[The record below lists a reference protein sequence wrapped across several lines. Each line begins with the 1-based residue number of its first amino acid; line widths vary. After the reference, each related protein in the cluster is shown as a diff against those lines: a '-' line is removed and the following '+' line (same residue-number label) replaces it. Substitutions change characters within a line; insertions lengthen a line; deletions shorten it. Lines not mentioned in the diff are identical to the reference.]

1 MARAK
6 KKNPEEQRN
15 SRIKDAMQMAVFAGR
30 PTYSFSV
37 GDRVLYGA
45 VPETIVQEVI
55 NDGMVYRIL
64 CKDEN
69 TDKNYRVPET
79 QYVPWINLRPYKK
92 GETNFSNNDEIRL
105 SYSNTTVESLLAKH
119 LHFGVD
125 FDPDYQRGY
134 VWDDDDREK
143 LITSIFMGVDIG
155 RFVLRNLDGDEWM
168 EKGVGYEII
177 DGKQRFLTL
186 LAFYENRFPYKGVY
200 YNDLSP
206 KDKRCFKNATTAVAE
221 VRNITKKETIR
232 VFLLLNR
239 SGKTV
244 NDEVIRRAEVLY
256 NQYAS
261 PDNDSVCVV
270 NPDSVKSCGEQEDN
284 EVTPY
289 NFDYHGVH
297 CIGVQWG
304 MKPKRFFFSIGN
316 KGYEFIQPYYIE
328 ASADT
333 DHIRTCIDLFL
344 DSLRGKTP
352 PLNNDPESTN

>member
-1 MARAK
+1 MAKVK
-6 KKNPEEQRN
+6 KKNTDELRN
-15 SRIKDAMQMAVFAGR
+15 SKIKDAMEIAQFAGK
-30 PTYSFSV
+30 PTYFFSV

-45 VPETIVQEVI
+45 VPETTIQEVI

-64 CKDEN
+64 CQDKKSDKDS
-69 TDKNYRVPET
+69 RIPEE
-79 QYVPWINLRPYKK
+79 QYVPWINIRPYKK
-92 GETNFSNNDEIRL
+92 GETNFSCNEDIRL
-105 SYSNTTVESLLAKH
+105 SYSNTTVESLLFKH

-155 RFVLRNLDGDEWM
+155 RFVLRHLDGNEWM
-168 EKGVGYEII
+168 EKGIGYEII

-206 KDKRCFKNATTAVAE
+206 RDKRCFKNATTAVAE
-221 VRNITKKETIR
+221 VRNISKKETIR
-232 VFLLLNR
+232 IFLLLNR
-239 SGKTV
+239 SGKLV
-244 NDEVIRRAEVLY
+244 NDEVIKRAEILY
-256 NQYAS
+256 NQYDAS
-261 PDNDSVCVV
+261 DESFERIG
-270 NPDSVKSCGEQEDN
+270 NPDVGKLCNEEEDN

-297 CIGVQWG
+297 CFAVQWG
-304 MKPKRFFFSIGN
+304 MNPKRFFFSIG
-316 KGYEFIQPYYIE
+316 KKKYEFIQPFYIE

-333 DHIRTCIDLFL
+333 DHIRVCIDLFL
-344 DSLRGKTP
+344 NSLKDKM
-352 PLNNDPESTN
+352 LSEMSSTEN

>member
-1 MARAK
+1 MKSK
-6 KKNPEEQRN
+6 KSKKEESQRT
-15 SRIKDAMQMAVFAGR
+15 SRIKDAMGIAQFAGK

-37 GDRVLYGA
+37 GDHVLYGA
-45 VPETIVQEVI
+45 VPETTIQEVI
-55 NDGMVYRIL
+55 NDGMVYRVL
-64 CKDEN
+64 CQDKN
-69 TDKNYRVPET
+69 TDKNNRIPEV
-79 QYVPWINLRPYKK
+79 QYVPWINIRPYKK
-92 GETNFSNNDEIRL
+92 GETNFSCNEDIRL
-105 SYSNTTVESLLAKH
+105 SYSNTTVESLLFKH

-155 RFVLRNLDGDEWM
+155 RFVLRHLDGDEWM

-206 KDKRCFKNATTAVAE
+206 KDKRCFKDATTAVAE
-221 VRNITKKETIR
+221 VKNISKKETIR

-239 SGKTV
+239 SGKSV
-244 NDEVIRRAEVLY
+244 NDEVIKRAELLY
-256 NQYAS
+256 SQYAS
-261 PDNDSVCVV
+261 ADTGTVCIG
-270 NPDSVKSCGEQEDN
+270 NPEVGRVLNEPEDN

-289 NFDYHGVH
+289 DFDYHGVH
-297 CIGVQWG
+297 CSGVQWG
-304 MKPKRFFFSIGN
+304 ATPKRFFFSIGS
-316 KGYEFIQPYYIE
+316 KDYEFIQPYYIE

-333 DHIRTCIDLFL
+333 DHIRICIDLFL
-344 DSLRGKTP
+344 ESLKNELFGH
-352 PLNNDPESTN
+352 